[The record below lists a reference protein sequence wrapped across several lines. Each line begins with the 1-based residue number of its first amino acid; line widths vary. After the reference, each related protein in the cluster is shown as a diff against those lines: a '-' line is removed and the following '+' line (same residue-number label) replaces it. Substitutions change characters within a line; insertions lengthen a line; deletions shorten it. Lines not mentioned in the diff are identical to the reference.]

1 MRNAGLPTGGDPQG
15 NGVSVVVGVRESLTH
30 GEGGQVVRW
39 PREPEVR
46 EMRDA
51 ERTLA
56 IIRDR
61 GSRGVARRS
70 SSAASATRGSIAE
83 TRDGMIEGE

>member
-1 MRNAGLPTGGDPQG
+1 
-15 NGVSVVVGVRESLTH
+15 
-30 GEGGQVVRW
+30 VVRW

-56 IIRDR
+56 IIRDH
-61 GSRGVARRS
+61 
-70 SSAASATRGSIAE
+70 ATRGSIAE
-83 TRDGMIEGE
+83 TRSGMIEGE